1 MEGKMRTFLGA
12 VKYLVILRWHVWR
25 HPQRVKAAH

>member
-1 MEGKMRTFLGA
+1 MKTFFNA

-25 HPQRVKAAH
+25 HQHQVKAAH